1 MWVYATFSQLI
12 TGFKDLAFH
21 NFNSGSVRDQIGLGI
36 AAFHI
41 SNSNFTFLLSILNVY
56 YTAEFSDDS
65 KTLWLTCLKKLLNS
79 RKTLCDIAAGNTTGM
94 ECTHGQLCTRLT
106 DRLSCDDT
114 NCFTNLYRLSGCHVC
129 AVALST
135 HTNVGLTA

>member
-1 MWVYATFSQLI
+1 MWVYATFCQLI
-12 TGFKDLAFH
+12 TSFKNLAFH
-21 NFNSGSVRDQIGLGI
+21 YLDPGSVRDQVGLGI

-41 SNSNFTFLLSILNVY
+41 CNGNLTFLLCILNVY
-56 YTAEFSDDS
+56 YTTEFSDDS

-106 DRLSCDDT
+106 DRLGCNNT

-129 AVALST
+129 TVALST